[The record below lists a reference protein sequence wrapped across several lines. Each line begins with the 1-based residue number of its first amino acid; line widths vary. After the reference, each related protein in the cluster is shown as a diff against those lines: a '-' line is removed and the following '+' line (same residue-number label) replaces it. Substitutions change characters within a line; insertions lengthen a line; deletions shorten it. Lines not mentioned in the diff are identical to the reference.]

1 MRPKEVPGRDPMFTA
16 MVRDDFMQLET
27 PPIVYLV
34 EGILVSGS
42 STLFS
47 AREKAGK
54 GLFLIDLAV
63 SIANGVAF
71 LDRAVLEGPVIYMAM
86 EENAS
91 TIQNRIRAR
100 DKGEGGYPLYVVR
113 LDGSVE
119 GEDFQLD
126 RNEDIAG
133 LLELIE
139 EIQPV
144 LVIIDPLREAHSGRE
159 NESDDMAP
167 RLRAIRAVSHQTN
180 TAIIVSHHA
189 GKASGSYRGST
200 AIRASFDDEIQF
212 TREDTE
218 ADSDIRGVLRA
229 EGRNLQKVVEHIAF
243 DGSDFRWVVTNVP
256 SVELIPNM
264 RSRILSVLQE
274 SDTWLDAK
282 GISEQIPGA
291 KLKTVQ
297 NELSRMTREKPR
309 PFAMDSETARKGQPR
324 RYHGMRRREDIP
336 NSSRNDVGND
346 EEKVRHFRPRPEF
359 AHTGTDHFV
368 PAPGE
373 VVFE

>member
-1 MRPKEVPGRDPMFTA
+1 MMPKEALRRDPKFTA
-16 MVRDDFMQLET
+16 IARDDFMKLST
-27 PPIVYLV
+27 PPIVFLV
-34 EGILVSGS
+34 DGILVSGS
-42 STLFS
+42 ATLFS

-54 GLFLIDLAV
+54 GLFLIDLAISV
-63 SIANGVAF
+63 ANGAPF
-71 LDRAVLEGPVIYMAM
+71 LDRAVMEGPVIYMAL

-91 TIQNRIRAR
+91 TLQNRILAR
-100 DKGEGGYPLYVVR
+100 DNGEGGYPFYLVR
-113 LDGSVE
+113 LDGSDD
-119 GEDFQLD
+119 GQQFQLD

-144 LVIIDPLREAHSGRE
+144 LVIIDTLREAHSGRE

-200 AIRASFDDEIQF
+200 AIRASFDDELLF
-212 TREDTE
+212 TREDDE
-218 ADSDIRGVLRA
+218 SDTSIRGVLRA

-243 DGSDFRWVVTNVP
+243 DSNDARWVVTAAPPAETVQ
-256 SVELIPNM
+256 NM
-264 RSRILSVLQE
+264 RGRILSVLQE
-274 SDTWLDAK
+274 TDEWLDAK
-282 GISEQIPGA
+282 GLADRLSGA

-309 PFAMDSETARKGQPR
+309 PFVMDSETARKGQPR
-324 RYHGMRRREDIP
+324 RYHGMRAREDVP
-336 NSSRNDVGND
+336 DDSRNDIGN
-346 EEKVRHFRPRPEF
+346 EGTKPRNVTPLRRP
-359 AHTGTDHFV
+359 D
-368 PAPGE
+368 GE
-373 VVFE
+373 VVF